1 MKAYLKRGDTSP
13 GLRLRV
19 IDEQGQALDLTGASA
34 VFNMRD
40 QAGTVIVNRAPAMIE
55 GPEIVRYDWTPADT
69 AAAGRMLAEIEITW
83 PDGRRETA
91 PNAGWIEVLISQDIA

>member
-1 MKAYLKRGDTSP
+1 
-13 GLRLRV
+13 
-19 IDEQGQALDLTGASA
+19 
-34 VFNMRD
+34 MRD

-69 AAAGRMLAEIEITW
+69 AVAGRMLAEIEITW

-91 PNAGWIEVLISQDIA
+91 PNAGWIEVLISQDIARAPALPGSAAAARPERRS